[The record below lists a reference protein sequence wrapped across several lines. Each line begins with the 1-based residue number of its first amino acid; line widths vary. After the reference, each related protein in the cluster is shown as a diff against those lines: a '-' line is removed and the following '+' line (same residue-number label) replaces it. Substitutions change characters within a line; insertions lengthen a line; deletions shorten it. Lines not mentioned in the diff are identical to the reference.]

1 MPAKTSSELWDFWI
15 DRGGTFTDVVGR
27 RPDGTLTAHKLLSEN
42 PEAYAD
48 AAVQGIRDL
57 LGLKA
62 GEPIPAGKVGA
73 VKMGTTVATNALLER
88 KGERTLL
95 LITRG
100 FRDALK
106 IGYQARPKIFARHIV
121 KPDMLYERVA
131 EVDERVRADGT
142 VERVPDLVAVR
153 RELEAAKA
161 DGIAAVAIV
170 FMHAYRYPEHE
181 KQVAALARDMGFA
194 QVSVSHE
201 VSPLIKLVGRG
212 DTTVVDAYLSPIL
225 RRYVARVAGEMHSG
239 ASSPF
244 PVSPSSPPPLA
255 GEVDAPLARL
265 RASSTRYGASG
276 EGSSASIEQTSAPSL
291 SLPRKRGREKE
302 RLRGREQAAASGNA
316 AAIRLMFMMS
326 SGGLTA
332 AELFQGKDAILSGPA
347 GGVVG
352 MAETGK
358 QAGFDRLIGFDMG
371 GTSTDVSHFD
381 GEYERAFETEVA
393 GVRMRAPMMLIH
405 TVAAGGGSIL
415 HYDGARFRV
424 GPDSAG
430 ANPGPACYRRRG
442 PLAVT
447 DANVM
452 VGKLIPDFFPR
463 IFGPGQDQPLDEGA
477 VRHAFNNLAQKVSI
491 KQNRDATAE
500 EIADGFIKIAVEN
513 MANAIKKISVQ
524 RGYDVTRYALNCF
537 GGAGGQHACL
547 VADAL
552 GMTRVLIHP
561 FSSLLSAYGMGLADI
576 RATRQQ
582 AIELPFGAKALA
594 AIKREGARLGR
605 AAKREVAGQ
614 GVPAA
619 KIKIFVRAHIRY
631 AGTDTALIV
640 DAGTLAAN
648 SSSPPPLRGRSTR
661 ASRREG
667 GKLTKRSSKSTPLP
681 NPPPQGGRERSA
693 ARGDANI
700 LKSARVDAVLDK
712 MQRAFEKAHKAR
724 FGFID
729 RSKQTV
735 VEAVSVE
742 AVGGGAKFRER
753 AGKRVRGKLPAPA
766 RQTKFFS
773 AGKWHKAN
781 VFTRDQLKIG
791 ARVKGAAIIVEPHQT
806 IVVEPGWQAELT
818 RKNHLVLTR
827 AVKLKRTHAIGTHA
841 DPVMLEVFN
850 NLFMSIAEQ
859 MGVSLQNT
867 AYSVNIK
874 ERLDFSCAVFAHDG
888 TLVANAP
895 HMPVHLG
902 SMDRSVETVI
912 RDNAGKIAPG
922 DVYAINAPYNGGTH
936 LPDITVCT
944 PVFSLSSPPPLAGE
958 VAAPLARSRASSTR
972 YGAAGG
978 GITARTKQASAPSPT
993 LPSKRGRERAAA
1005 SGKPEILFW
1014 VASRGHHADVGG
1026 ISPGSMSPN
1035 ATTIEQ
1041 EGVYMDNFKLVD
1053 RGRFREAALMA
1064 ALTGAKYPARNPVQN
1079 VNDMKAQIAANEK
1092 GVAEL
1097 RKMVAQFTL
1106 PVVRAYMQHV
1116 QDNAAES
1123 VRRVIDRLHDAEF
1136 SYEMDQGTVI
1146 KVKIT
1151 VDKKKREATVDFTGT
1166 SPQQPTN
1173 FNAPEP
1179 VTRAAVL
1186 YVFRVMVDD
1195 EIPMN
1200 AGCLRPINIVI
1211 PQRSMLSPEYP
1222 AAVVAGN
1229 VETSQAV
1236 TNCLFG
1242 ALGSLAAA
1250 QGTMN
1255 NLNFG
1260 NARYQYYET
1269 ICSGSPAGPG
1279 FPGTDAVHTH
1289 MTNTRLTDPEVLEFR
1304 YPVVLEDFHIRKGS
1318 GGRGQWHAGDGIR
1331 RTIRFLE
1338 KMECTILSGHRRV
1351 RPFGLAG
1358 GEAGQVGENWARRKD
1373 GRMERLQGCDATVI
1387 DAGEAIIIQ
1396 TPTAGGYGKAEQAR
1410 LSAAGRH
1417 PPPNQPPP

>member
-1 MPAKTSSELWDFWI
+1 MPEAWEFWI
-15 DRGGTFTDVVGR
+15 DRGGTFTDVIGR
-27 RPDGTLTAHKLLSEN
+27 RPDGKLVTHKLLSEN
-42 PEAYAD
+42 PEAYRD
-48 AAVQGIRDL
+48 AAVAGIRHL
-57 LGLKA
+57 LGLA
-62 GEPIPAGKVGA
+62 PDDPIPAAHIGA

-95 LITRG
+95 LITKG

-106 IGYQARPKIFARHIV
+106 IGYQARPKIFARHII

-142 VERVPDLVAVR
+142 VEVEPDLTAVR
-153 RELEAAKA
+153 GDLQAAKA
-161 DGIAAVAIV
+161 DGIKAVAIV
-170 FMHAYRYPEHE
+170 FMHAYRFPEHE
-181 KQVAALARDMGFA
+181 TRVAALARDIGFA

-225 RRYVARVAGEMHSG
+225 RRYVAQ
-239 ASSPF
+239 
-244 PVSPSSPPPLA
+244 
-255 GEVDAPLARL
+255 VDRDLDARK
-265 RASSTRYGASG
+265 
-276 EGSSASIEQTSAPSL
+276 SAA
-291 SLPRKRGREKE
+291 
-302 RLRGREQAAASGNA
+302 
-316 AAIRLMFMMS
+316 RLMFMMS
-326 SGGLTA
+326 SGGLTD

-347 GGVVG
+347 GGVVS
-352 MAETGK
+352 MAETGR
-358 QAGFDRLIGFDMG
+358 QAGLNRLIGFDMG

-415 HYDGARFRV
+415 HFDGARFRV

-430 ANPGPACYRRRG
+430 ANPGPKCYRRNG

-452 VGKLIPDFFPR
+452 VGKLIPDFFPK
-463 IFGPGQDQPLDEGA
+463 IFGPSQNLPIDAHA
-477 VRHAFNNLAQKVSI
+477 VRNAFTDLAQQIGGRK
-491 KQNRDATAE
+491 AE
-500 EIADGFIKIAVEN
+500 DVADGFIKIAVEN

-552 GMTRVLIHP
+552 GMTRVLMHP

-576 RATRQQ
+576 RATREQ
-582 AIELPFGAKALA
+582 AVELDFGPKALKAISRIGA
-594 AIKREGARLGR
+594 ALGKETR
-605 AAKREVAGQ
+605 SQVAGQ
-614 GVPAA
+614 GVPVK
-619 KIKIFVRAHIRY
+619 KIEVFVRAHIRY
-631 AGTDTALIV
+631 AGTDTALV
-640 DAGTLAAN
+640 VPAGTAA
-648 SSSPPPLRGRSTR
+648 
-661 ASRREG
+661 AM
-667 GKLTKRSSKSTPLP
+667 KRS
-681 NPPPQGGRERSA
+681 
-693 ARGDANI
+693 
-700 LKSARVDAVLDK
+700 
-712 MQRAFEKAHKAR
+712 FEKAHKAR

-729 RSKQTV
+729 RTKQLV

-742 AVGGGAKFRER
+742 SVGGGAKFNEKTMNRSSAR
-753 AGKRVRGKLPAPA
+753 LPPPA
-766 RQTKFFS
+766 LRTQFCS
-773 AGKWHKAN
+773 AGAWHKAN
-781 VFTRDQLKIG
+781 VYIRDQLRPG
-791 ARVKGAAIIVEPHQT
+791 SRVSGAAIIIEPHQT

-818 RKNHLVLTR
+818 AKDHLLLTR
-827 AVKLKRTHAIGTHA
+827 AKKLKRTHATGTHA

-902 SMDRSVETVI
+902 SMDRAVETII
-912 RDNAGKIAPG
+912 RENKGRIRPG
-922 DVYAINAPYNGGTH
+922 DIYAINAPYNGGTH

-944 PVFSLSSPPPLAGE
+944 PVFDG
-958 VAAPLARSRASSTR
+958 
-972 YGAAGG
+972 
-978 GITARTKQASAPSPT
+978 
-993 LPSKRGRERAAA
+993 SK
-1005 SGKPEILFW
+1005 ILFW

-1041 EGVYMDNFKLVD
+1041 EGVYIDNFKLIE
-1053 RGRFREAALMA
+1053 RGRFSEKELYKL
-1064 ALTGAKYPARNPVQN
+1064 LTGAKYPARNPLQN
-1079 VNDMKAQIAANEK
+1079 VNDIKAQIAANEM
-1092 GVAEL
+1092 GLREL
-1097 RKMVAQFTL
+1097 RKMVRYFTL
-1106 PVVRAYMQHV
+1106 PVVRAYMRHV

-1123 VRRVIDRLHDAEF
+1123 VRRVIDRLHDSTFAVET
-1136 SYEMDQGTVI
+1136 DQGNKI
-1146 KVKIT
+1146 KVRIA
-1151 VDKKKREATVDFTGT
+1151 VDKDRREATVDFTGT
-1166 SPQQPTN
+1166 SPQQPSN

-1195 EIPMN
+1195 DIPMN
-1200 AGCLRPINIVI
+1200 AGCLRPIRIII
-1211 PQRSMLSPEYP
+1211 PKKSLLSPEFP

-1229 VETSQAV
+1229 VETSQEV

-1242 ALGSLAAA
+1242 ALDTMAAA

-1260 NARYQYYET
+1260 NAEYQYYET

-1289 MTNTRLTDPEVLEFR
+1289 MTNTRLTDPEVL
-1304 YPVVLEDFHIRKGS
+1304 
-1318 GGRGQWHAGDGIR
+1318 
-1331 RTIRFLE
+1331 
-1338 KMECTILSGHRRV
+1338 
-1351 RPFGLAG
+1351 
-1358 GEAGQVGENWARRKD
+1358 
-1373 GRMERLQGCDATVI
+1373 
-1387 DAGEAIIIQ
+1387 
-1396 TPTAGGYGKAEQAR
+1396 
-1410 LSAAGRH
+1410 
-1417 PPPNQPPP
+1417 

>member
-1 MPAKTSSELWDFWI
+1 
-15 DRGGTFTDVVGR
+15 
-27 RPDGTLTAHKLLSEN
+27 
-42 PEAYAD
+42 
-48 AAVQGIRDL
+48 
-57 LGLKA
+57 
-62 GEPIPAGKVGA
+62 
-73 VKMGTTVATNALLER
+73 ALLER

-95 LITRG
+95 LITKG
-100 FRDALK
+100 FRDALR
-106 IGYQARPKIFARHIV
+106 IGYQARPKIFARHII
-121 KPDMLYERVA
+121 KPEMVYERVV

-142 VERVPDLVAVR
+142 VEKKPDLAALR
-153 RELEAAKA
+153 AELSAALA
-161 DGIAAVAIV
+161 GGINAVAIV
-170 FMHAYRYPEHE
+170 FMHAYRYAEHE
-181 KQVAALARDMGFA
+181 QRVAALAREIGFP

-225 RRYVARVAGEMHSG
+225 QRYVAQVARDLGTS
-239 ASSPF
+239 
-244 PVSPSSPPPLA
+244 VSARSVSPPP
-255 GEVDAPLARL
+255 GGGRSPRVAR
-265 RASSTRYGASG
+265 RVGVTSDSPHPGPFAADPPPPG
-276 EGSSASIEQTSAPSL
+276 EGDAEPAVADAAP
-291 SLPRKRGREKE
+291 
-302 RLRGREQAAASGNA
+302 
-316 AAIRLMFMMS
+316 RLMFMMS

-347 GGVVG
+347 AGVVG
-352 MAETGK
+352 MAETGRE
-358 QAGFDRLIGFDMG
+358 AGFSHLIGFDMG

-415 HYDGARFRV
+415 HFDGARFRV

-430 ANPGPACYRRRG
+430 ANPGPKCYRRGG
-442 PLAVT
+442 PLALT

-452 VGKLIPDFFPR
+452 AGKLMADFFPK
-463 IFGPGQDQPLDEGA
+463 IFGAQQNLPLDADA
-477 VRHAFNNLAQKVSI
+477 VREAFAQLAG
-491 KQNRDATAE
+491 
-500 EIADGFIKIAVEN
+500 EIGDGRSPEDVADGFIKIAVEN

-552 GMTRVLIHP
+552 GMTKVLIHP
-561 FSSLLSAYGMGLADI
+561 FSSLLSAYGMGLANI

-582 AIELPFGAKALA
+582 AIEEPFGDLALA
-594 AIKREGARLGR
+594 SIERVGGRLADEAR
-605 AAKREVAGQ
+605 REVIDQ
-614 GVPAA
+614 GVAA
-619 KIKIFVRAHIRY
+619 AAVEVFVRAHIRY
-631 AGTDTALIV
+631 AGTDTALV
-640 DAGTLAAN
+640 VPAFSL
-648 SSSPPPLRGRSTR
+648 R
-661 ASRREG
+661 ASLEEEG
-667 GKLTKRSSKSTPLP
+667 SKPRLP
-681 NPPPQGGRERSA
+681 A
-693 ARGDANI
+693 M
-700 LKSARVDAVLDK
+700 KSA
-712 MQRAFEKAHKAR
+712 FEAAHKAR

-729 RSKQTV
+729 ESKELV

-742 AVGGGAKFRER
+742 AVGGGAKFTEP
-753 AGKRVRGKLPAPA
+753 VLPTMSAPPPPPA
-766 RQTKFFS
+766 RRTRFYSQ
-773 AGKWHKAN
+773 GQWHEAA
-781 VFTRDQLKIG
+781 VFTREQLSPG
-791 ARVKGAAIIVEPHQT
+791 HAVRGPAIIIEPHQT
-806 IVVEPGWQAELT
+806 IVVEEGWRADIT
-818 RKNHLVLTR
+818 AKNHLVLER
-827 AVKLKRTHAIGTHA
+827 VVPLKRQSAVGTAA

-874 ERLDFSCAVFAHDG
+874 ERLDFSCAVFAADS

-902 SMDRSVETVI
+902 SMDRAVETII
-912 RDNAGKIAPG
+912 RENKGKIAPG

-944 PVFSLSSPPPLAGE
+944 PVFD
-958 VAAPLARSRASSTR
+958 
-972 YGAAGG
+972 
-978 GITARTKQASAPSPT
+978 QA
-993 LPSKRGRERAAA
+993 GREL
-1005 SGKPEILFW
+1005 LFW

-1026 ISPGSMSPN
+1026 ISPGSMSPD
-1035 ATTIEQ
+1035 ATTIEE
-1041 EGVYMDNFKLVD
+1041 EGVYIDNFKLVD
-1053 RGRFREAALMA
+1053 RGRFREQALYDL
-1064 ALTGAKYPARNPVQN
+1064 LTGAKYPARNALQN
-1079 VNDMKAQIAANEK
+1079 VNDIKAQVAANEK
-1092 GVAEL
+1092 GVQEL
-1097 RKMVAQFTL
+1097 RKMVAYFTL
-1106 PVVRAYMQHV
+1106 PVVKAYMQHV

-1123 VRRVIDRLHDAEF
+1123 VRRVIDRIHDSTFE
-1136 SYEMDQGTVI
+1136 YEMDQGTWI

-1151 VDKKKREATVDFTGT
+1151 VDKDKREATVDFTGT
-1166 SPQQPTN
+1166 SPQQNSN

-1179 VTRAAVL
+1179 VARAAVL

-1200 AGCLRPINIVI
+1200 GGCLRPINIVI
-1211 PQRSMLSPEYP
+1211 PKKSMLSPEYP

-1242 ALGSLAAA
+1242 ALGALAAA
-1250 QGTMN
+1250 QGSMN

-1260 NARYQYYET
+1260 NDKYQYYET

-1318 GGRGQWHAGDGIR
+1318 GGRGRWNAGDGVR

-1358 GEAGQVGENWARRKD
+1358 GEGGQIGENWVRRKD
-1373 GRMERLQGCDATVI
+1373 DRMEKLEGCDATVI
-1387 DAGEAIIIQ
+1387 DAAEAIIIQ
-1396 TPTAGGYGKAEQAR
+1396 PPTAGGYGKPER
-1410 LSAAGRH
+1410 
-1417 PPPNQPPP
+1417 

>member
-1 MPAKTSSELWDFWI
+1 MAAAKRTPARKAKPKSARKVSSKNWDFWI

-27 RPDGTLTAHKLLSEN
+27 APDGKLTAHKLLSEN

-57 LGLKA
+57 LGLKS
-62 GEPIPAGKVGA
+62 GEPVPAARVGA

-88 KGERTLL
+88 KGDRTLL
-95 LITRG
+95 MISKG

-106 IGYQARPKIFARHIV
+106 IGYQARPKIFAKHII
-121 KPDMLYERVA
+121 KPELLYERVA

-142 VERVPDLVAVR
+142 VEREPELQQVR
-153 RELEAAKA
+153 RDLMAAKA
-161 DGIAAVAIV
+161 DGIDAVAIV
-170 FMHAYRYPEHE
+170 FMHAYRFPEHE
-181 KQVAALARDMGFA
+181 KRVAEVAREIGFG

-225 RRYVARVAGEMHSG
+225 KRYVDRVAGEMQG
-239 ASSPF
+239 G
-244 PVSPSSPPPLA
+244 VS
-255 GEVDAPLARL
+255 
-265 RASSTRYGASG
+265 T
-276 EGSSASIEQTSAPSL
+276 ITSDDTV
-291 SLPRKRGREKE
+291 
-302 RLRGREQAAASGNA
+302 
-316 AAIRLMFMMS
+316 RLMFMMS

-352 MAETGK
+352 MAETGRE
-358 QAGFDRLIGFDMG
+358 AGFDRLIGFDMG
-371 GTSTDVSHFD
+371 GTSTDVSHYD

-393 GVRMRAPMMLIH
+393 GVRMRAPMMRIH

-430 ANPGPACYRRRG
+430 ANPGPACYRRGG

-452 VGKLIPDFFPR
+452 TGKLLPDFFPK
-463 IFGPGQDQPLDEGA
+463 IFGPHQSEPLDDGA
-477 VRHAFNNLAQKVSI
+477 VRHAFNNLSQKI
-491 KQNRDATAE
+491 GDKTPE

-552 GMTRVLIHP
+552 GMTKVLIHP

-576 RATRQQ
+576 RATREQ
-582 AIELPFGAKALA
+582 AIELPYGPKALA
-594 AIKREGARLGR
+594 TIKKTGAALG
-605 AAKREVAGQ
+605 KTVKNEVEGQ

-619 KIKIFVRAHIRY
+619 KIKVIQRAHIRY
-631 AGTDTALIV
+631 AGTDTALV
-640 DAGTLAAN
+640 VAAGTLPA
-648 SSSPPPLRGRSTR
+648 
-661 ASRREG
+661 
-667 GKLTKRSSKSTPLP
+667 
-681 NPPPQGGRERSA
+681 
-693 ARGDANI
+693 
-700 LKSARVDAVLDK
+700 
-712 MQRAFEKAHKAR
+712 MQRAFEKAHKAQ

-729 RSKQTV
+729 RSKKLV

-742 AVGGGAKFRER
+742 AIGGGAKFAEKAARR
-753 AGKRVRGKLPAPA
+753 SSAKLPKPA
-766 RQTKFFS
+766 RATRFYS
-773 AGKWHKAN
+773 NGEWHKAN
-781 VFTRDQLKIG
+781 VYTREQLKIG
-791 ARVKGAAIIVEPHQT
+791 AKVKGAAIIIEPHQT

-818 RKNHLVLTR
+818 PKNHLVLSR
-827 AVKLKRTHAIGTHA
+827 IKALKRTYAVGTQA
-841 DPVMLEVFN
+841 DPIMLEVFN

-912 RDNAGKIAPG
+912 RDNKGKVAPG
-922 DVYAINAPYNGGTH
+922 DVFAINAPYNGGTH

-944 PVFSLSSPPPLAGE
+944 PVFDDKKKS
-958 VAAPLARSRASSTR
+958 
-972 YGAAGG
+972 
-978 GITARTKQASAPSPT
+978 
-993 LPSKRGRERAAA
+993 
-1005 SGKPEILFW
+1005 ILFW

-1053 RGRFREAALMA
+1053 RGKFREKELMA
-1064 ALTGAKYPARNPVQN
+1064 VLTGAKYPARNPIQN
-1079 VNDMKAQIAANEK
+1079 VNDCKAQIAANEK

-1097 RKMVAQFTL
+1097 RKMVKHFTL
-1106 PVVRAYMQHV
+1106 PMVKAYMGHV

-1123 VRRVIDRLHDAEF
+1123 VRRVLDRLHDSEF

-1195 EIPMN
+1195 DIPMN
-1200 AGCLRPINIVI
+1200 AGCLRPINIVV
-1211 PQRSMLSPEYP
+1211 PPKSMLTPEYP

-1242 ALGSLAAA
+1242 ALGALACA

-1260 NARYQYYET
+1260 NVKYQYYET

-1279 FPGTDAVHTH
+1279 FNGTDAVHTH
-1289 MTNTRLTDPEVLEFR
+1289 MTNTRLTDPEILEFR
-1304 YPVVLEDFHIRKGS
+1304 YPVLLEDFHIRAGS
-1318 GGRGQWHAGDGIR
+1318 GGKGKWHAGDGIR

-1338 KMECTILSGHRRV
+1338 KMECTVLSGHRRV

-1373 GRMERLQGCDATVI
+1373 GTMEKLKGCDETVI
-1387 DAGEAIIIQ
+1387 DANEAIIIQ
-1396 TPTAGGYGKAEQAR
+1396 TPTAGGYGKA
-1410 LSAAGRH
+1410 
-1417 PPPNQPPP
+1417 

>member
-1 MPAKTSSELWDFWI
+1 MRRRTAMQTDGRWDFWI
-15 DRGGTFTDVVGR
+15 DRGGTFTDVIVR
-27 RPDGTLTAHKLLSEN
+27 RPDNTLVAHKLLSEN
-42 PEAYAD
+42 PGAYRD
-48 AAVQGIRDL
+48 AAVQGMRDL
-57 LGLKA
+57 LGIA
-62 GEPIPAGKVGA
+62 GGEPIPQGRIGA

-95 LITRG
+95 LITKG

-106 IGYQARPKIFARHIV
+106 IGYQARPKIFARHII
-121 KPDMLYERVA
+121 KPQMLYERVV

-142 VERVPDLVAVR
+142 VEKEPDLAAVR
-153 RELEAAKA
+153 AELSAAFA
-161 DGIAAVAIV
+161 AGIKAVAIV
-170 FMHAYRYPEHE
+170 FMHAYWYCEHE
-181 KQVAALARDMGFA
+181 QRVAALAREIGFP

-225 RRYVARVAGEMHSG
+225 QRYVAQVARDMGTSVAANGDASAPASRRAGE
-239 ASSPF
+239 AKQRRTQTRT
-244 PVSPSSPPPLA
+244 
-255 GEVDAPLARL
+255 APA
-265 RASSTRYGASG
+265 
-276 EGSSASIEQTSAPSL
+276 AP
-291 SLPRKRGREKE
+291 
-302 RLRGREQAAASGNA
+302 
-316 AAIRLMFMMS
+316 RLMFMMS

-347 GGVVG
+347 AGVVG
-352 MAETGK
+352 MAETGRE
-358 QAGFDRLIGFDMG
+358 AGFSHLIGFDMG

-415 HYDGARFRV
+415 HFDGARFRV

-430 ANPGPACYRRRG
+430 ANPGPKCYRRGG
-442 PLAVT
+442 PLALT

-452 VGKLIPDFFPR
+452 VGKLMGDFFPK
-463 IFGPGQDQPLDEGA
+463 IFGAQQNLPLDAEG
-477 VRHAFNNLAQKVSI
+477 VRAAFAELA
-491 KQNRDATAE
+491 R
-500 EIADGFIKIAVEN
+500 EIGDGRSGEDVADGFIKIAVEN

-524 RGYDVTRYALNCF
+524 RGYDVTRYTLNCF

-552 GMTRVLIHP
+552 GMTKVLIHP

-582 AIELPFGAKALA
+582 AVEEPFGDASLA
-594 AIKREGARLGR
+594 SIARVGGR
-605 AAKREVAGQ
+605 LAEDARREVVDQ
-614 GVPAA
+614 GVAA
-619 KIKIFVRAHIRY
+619 QAVEVFVRAHIRY
-631 AGTDTALIV
+631 AGTDTALV
-640 DAGTLAAN
+640 VPAFSVPPAGA
-648 SSSPPPLRGRSTR
+648 PLRPTHPGLDGPSL
-661 ASRREG
+661 AEM
-667 GKLTKRSSKSTPLP
+667 
-681 NPPPQGGRERSA
+681 
-693 ARGDANI
+693 
-700 LKSARVDAVLDK
+700 KSA
-712 MQRAFEKAHKAR
+712 FEAAHKSR
-724 FGFID
+724 FGFVD
-729 RSKQTV
+729 ESKELV

-742 AVGGGAKFRER
+742 AVGGGAKFTEPISSTTS
-753 AGKRVRGKLPAPA
+753 AALPSPA
-766 RQTKFFS
+766 RRTRFYS
-773 AGKWHKAN
+773 RGEWHEAA
-781 VFTRDQLKIG
+781 VFTREQLSPGHAIRG
-791 ARVKGAAIIVEPHQT
+791 PAIIIEPHQT
-806 IVVEPGWQAELT
+806 IVVEDGWRAEMT
-818 RKNHLVLTR
+818 AKNHLVLDR
-827 AVKLKRTHAIGTHA
+827 VVPLKRQSAIGTA
-841 DPVMLEVFN
+841 AAPVMLEVFN

-874 ERLDFSCAVFAHDG
+874 ERLDFSCAVFAADS

-902 SMDRSVETVI
+902 SMDRAVETII
-912 RDNAGKIAPG
+912 RENKGKIAPG

-944 PVFSLSSPPPLAGE
+944 PVFDEAQ
-958 VAAPLARSRASSTR
+958 RD
-972 YGAAGG
+972 
-978 GITARTKQASAPSPT
+978 
-993 LPSKRGRERAAA
+993 
-1005 SGKPEILFW
+1005 ILFW

-1035 ATTIEQ
+1035 AKTIEE
-1041 EGVYMDNFKLVD
+1041 EGVYIDNFKIVD
-1053 RGRFREAALMA
+1053 RGHLREAELYAL
-1064 ALTGAKYPARNPVQN
+1064 LNGAKYPARNALQN
-1079 VNDMKAQIAANEK
+1079 VNDLKAQIAANEK
-1092 GVAEL
+1092 GVQEL
-1097 RKMVAQFTL
+1097 RKMTAQFTL
-1106 PVVRAYMQHV
+1106 PVVKAYMQHV

-1123 VRRVIDRLHDAEF
+1123 VRRVIDRLHDSEF

-1146 KVKIT
+1146 KVRIT
-1151 VDKKKREATVDFTGT
+1151 VDKAKREATVDFTGT
-1166 SPQQPTN
+1166 SPQQNTN

-1179 VTRAAVL
+1179 VARAAVL

-1200 AGCLRPINIVI
+1200 GGCLRPINIVI
-1211 PQRSMLSPEYP
+1211 PKQSMLSPEYP

-1242 ALGSLAAA
+1242 ALGALAAA
-1250 QGTMN
+1250 QGSMN

-1260 NARYQYYET
+1260 NAKYQYYET

-1304 YPVVLEDFHIRKGS
+1304 YPVLLEDFHIRPGS
-1318 GGRGQWHAGDGIR
+1318 GGRGRWTAGDGVR

-1338 KMECTILSGHRRV
+1338 KMDCTILSGHRRV

-1358 GEAGQVGENWARRKD
+1358 GEAGQIGENAVRRND
-1373 GRMERLQGCDATVI
+1373 GRVEKLAGCDATVI
-1387 DAGEAIIIQ
+1387 DPGEAIIIQ
-1396 TPTAGGYGKAEQAR
+1396 PPTAGGYGKPER
-1410 LSAAGRH
+1410 
-1417 PPPNQPPP
+1417 

>member
-1 MPAKTSSELWDFWI
+1 MTDTSSWDFWI
-15 DRGGTFTDVVGR
+15 DRGGTFTDIVGR
-27 RPDGTLTAHKLLSEN
+27 RPDGTLVAHKLLSDN
-42 PEAYAD
+42 PEAYRD

-57 LGLKA
+57 LGLKK
-62 GEPIPAGKVGA
+62 GEPIPAGRIGA

-95 LITRG
+95 LITKG
-100 FRDALK
+100 FRDALR
-106 IGYQARPKIFARHIV
+106 IGYQARPKIFARQIV
-121 KPDMLYERVA
+121 KPEMLFERVI

-142 VERVPDLVAVR
+142 VEQEPDTAALRPA
-153 RELEAAKA
+153 LERAKA
-161 DGIAAVAIV
+161 DGIKAVAIV

-181 KQVAALARDMGFA
+181 RRVAALARELFP

-225 RRYVARVAGEMHSG
+225 RRYVATVAEELNAGTG
-239 ASSPF
+239 DATAF
-244 PVSPSSPPPLA
+244 PPPADPSSPPPL
-255 GEVDAPLARL
+255 
-265 RASSTRYGASG
+265 
-276 EGSSASIEQTSAPSL
+276 
-291 SLPRKRGREKE
+291 RGRSPSEARREGGK
-302 RLRGREQAAASGNA
+302 RQTPAPASTPLPNPPPQGGREQAAASGKA
-316 AAIRLMFMMS
+316 APDNTRLMFMMS

-332 AELFQGKDAILSGPA
+332 ADLFQGKDAILSGPA

-352 MAETGK
+352 MAETGRE
-358 QAGFDRLIGFDMG
+358 AGLDRLIGFDMG

-415 HYDGARFRV
+415 HFDGARFRV

-430 ANPGPACYRRRG
+430 ANPGPKCYRRGG

-452 VGKLIPDFFPR
+452 VGKLIPDFFPK
-463 IFGPGQDQPLDEGA
+463 IFGREQNLPLDAEA
-477 VRHAFNNLAQKVSI
+477 VRAAFAALA
-491 KQNRDATAE
+491 AE
-500 EIADGFIKIAVEN
+500 VGDKTPEEVADGFIKIAVEN

-552 GMTRVLIHP
+552 GMTKVLIHP

-582 AIELPFGAKALA
+582 AIEEPFGEAVLA
-594 AIKREGARLGR
+594 SIADAGGRLGGEAR
-605 AAKREVAGQ
+605 AEVIGQ
-614 GVPAA
+614 GVPADA
-619 KIKIFVRAHIRY
+619 VTVHVRAHIRY
-631 AGTDTALIV
+631 SGTDTALV
-640 DAGTLAAN
+640 VPAFTLGSPPPTEQPDRRSERGENEVAATPLA
-648 SSSPPPLRGRSTR
+648 SPPPLW
-661 ASRREG
+661 
-667 GKLTKRSSKSTPLP
+667 
-681 NPPPQGGRERSA
+681 GREQAATSRKTA
-693 ARGDANI
+693 ARDDAPDI
-700 LKSARVDAVLDK
+700 SLAAMKSA
-712 MQRAFEKAHKAR
+712 FEAAHQAR

-729 RSKQTV
+729 EAKELV

-742 AVGGGAKFRER
+742 AVGGGAKFSEA
-753 AGKRVRGKLPAPA
+753 AGATAEGPLPAPA
-766 RQTKFFS
+766 RMTRFYS
-773 AGKWHKAN
+773 AGRWHEAR
-781 VFTRDQLKIG
+781 VFTRDRLKPG
-791 ARVKGAAIIVEPHQT
+791 ARVPGPAIVIEPHQT
-806 IVVEPGWQAELT
+806 VVVEDGWQAEIT
-818 RKNHLVLTR
+818 AKNHLLLARVVPLAR
-827 AVKLKRTHAIGTHA
+827 RHAIGTDA

-859 MGVSLQNT
+859 MGVALQNT

-902 SMDRSVETVI
+902 SMDRAVETVI
-912 RDNAGKIAPG
+912 RENAGRIAPG

-944 PVFSLSSPPPLAGE
+944 PVFSISP
-958 VAAPLARSRASSTR
+958 S
-972 YGAAGG
+972 
-978 GITARTKQASAPSPT
+978 T
-993 LPSKRGRERAAA
+993 LPPRALASGEEE

-1041 EGVYMDNFKLVD
+1041 EGVYIDNFKLVD
-1053 RGRFREAALMA
+1053 RGRFREQELYE
-1064 ALTGAKYPARNPVQN
+1064 LLDGARYPARNALQN
-1079 VNDMKAQIAANEK
+1079 VNDLKAQIAANEK
-1092 GVAEL
+1092 GVQEL
-1097 RKMVAQFTL
+1097 RKMVAQFSL
-1106 PVVRAYMQHV
+1106 PVVKAYMQHV

-1123 VRRVIDRLHDAEF
+1123 VRRVIDRLHDSEF

-1146 KVKIT
+1146 RVKIA
-1151 VDKKKREATVDFTGT
+1151 VDKEKREATVDFTGT

-1195 EIPMN
+1195 DIPMN

-1211 PQRSMLSPEYP
+1211 PKKSMLSPEFP

-1242 ALGSLAAA
+1242 ALGALAAA

-1279 FPGTDAVHTH
+1279 FDGTDAVHTH

-1304 YPVVLEDFHIRKGS
+1304 YPVVLEDFHIRKDS
-1318 GGRGQWHAGDGIR
+1318 GGRGKWKAGDGIR

-1351 RPFGLAG
+1351 PPFGLAG
-1358 GEAGQVGENWARRKD
+1358 GEPGQVGENSVRRKD
-1373 GRMERLQGCDATVI
+1373 GRVEKLQGCDATVI
-1387 DAGEAIIIQ
+1387 DEGEAIVIQ
-1396 TPTAGGYGKAEQAR
+1396 TPTAGGYGEAR
-1410 LSAAGRH
+1410 ERR
-1417 PPPNQPPP
+1417 

>member
-1 MPAKTSSELWDFWI
+1 MARKISRQIWDFWI

-27 RPDGTLTAHKLLSEN
+27 RPDGTLVAHKLLSEN
-42 PEAYAD
+42 PEAYTD

-57 LGLKA
+57 LDLKP
-62 GEPIPAGKVGA
+62 GEAIPAGHVAA

-88 KGERTLL
+88 KGERTALFV
-95 LITRG
+95 TKG

-106 IGYQARPKIFARHIV
+106 IGYQARPKIFARHII
-121 KPDMLYERVA
+121 KPDMLYERVV

-142 VERVPDLVAVR
+142 VEREPDLAVVR
-153 RELEAAKA
+153 TELNAIKS
-161 DGIAAVAIV
+161 DGIKAVAII
-170 FMHAYRYPEHE
+170 FMHAYRHADHE
-181 KQVAALARDMGFA
+181 RKVAALAREMGFS

-225 RRYVARVAGEMHSG
+225 QRYVAQVYRD
-239 ASSPF
+239 
-244 PVSPSSPPPLA
+244 L
-255 GEVDAPLARL
+255 DA
-265 RASSTRYGASG
+265 
-276 EGSSASIEQTSAPSL
+276 
-291 SLPRKRGREKE
+291 KRSE
-302 RLRGREQAAASGNA
+302 A
-316 AAIRLMFMMS
+316 RLMFMMS

-358 QAGFDRLIGFDMG
+358 QAGLNRLIGFDMG

-415 HYDGARFRV
+415 HFDGARFRV

-430 ANPGPACYRRRG
+430 ANPGPKCYRRNG

-452 VGKLIPDFFPR
+452 VGKLIPDFFPK
-463 IFGPGQDQPLDEGA
+463 IFGPSQSLSLDAHA
-477 VRHAFNNLAQKVSI
+477 VRMAFTDLAQQVGG
-491 KQNRDATAE
+491 RMPEDV
-500 EIADGFIKIAVEN
+500 ADGFIKIAVEN

-524 RGYDVTRYALNCF
+524 RGYDITRYALNCF

-576 RATRQQ
+576 RATREQ
-582 AIELPFGAKALA
+582 AIELPFGGKAFK
-594 AIKREGARLGR
+594 AIARVGKLLG
-605 AAKREVAGQ
+605 KVTKEEVEGQ
-614 GVPAA
+614 GVPSG
-619 KIKIFVRAHIRY
+619 KIKVFVRAHIRY
-631 AGTDTALIV
+631 AGTDTPLVVAAGS
-640 DAGTLAAN
+640 DAAM
-648 SSSPPPLRGRSTR
+648 
-661 ASRREG
+661 
-667 GKLTKRSSKSTPLP
+667 K
-681 NPPPQGGRERSA
+681 
-693 ARGDANI
+693 
-700 LKSARVDAVLDK
+700 
-712 MQRAFEKAHKAR
+712 RAFEKAHKAR

-729 RSKQTV
+729 RTKQIV
-735 VEAVSVE
+735 IEAVSVE
-742 AVGGGAKFRER
+742 AVGGGAKFTEKAARR
-753 AGKRVRGKLPAPA
+753 AGAALPKPA
-766 RQTKFFS
+766 LQTQFFS
-773 AGKWHKAN
+773 GGDWHKAN
-781 VFTRDQLKIG
+781 VYTRDQLKPG
-791 ARVKGAAIIVEPHQT
+791 SRVKGAAIIIEPHQT

-818 RKNHLVLTR
+818 ARNHLVLTR
-827 AVKLKRTHAIGTHA
+827 AKKLKRVHAIGTHA

-902 SMDRSVETVI
+902 SMDRAVETII
-912 RDNAGKIAPG
+912 RENQGHIRPG

-944 PVFSLSSPPPLAGE
+944 PVFDDKKKS
-958 VAAPLARSRASSTR
+958 
-972 YGAAGG
+972 
-978 GITARTKQASAPSPT
+978 
-993 LPSKRGRERAAA
+993 
-1005 SGKPEILFW
+1005 ILFW

-1041 EGVYMDNFKLVD
+1041 EGVLFDNFKLVD
-1053 RGRFREAALMA
+1053 RGRFREKELLA

-1079 VNDMKAQIAANEK
+1079 INDIKAQVAANEK

-1097 RKMVAQFTL
+1097 RRMVQHFTL
-1106 PVVRAYMQHV
+1106 PVVKAYMQHV

-1136 SYEMDQGTVI
+1136 NYEMDQGTAI

-1166 SPQQPTN
+1166 SEQQPTN

-1200 AGCLRPINIVI
+1200 AGCLRPIKIVI
-1211 PQRSMLSPEYP
+1211 PKRSMLSPEYP

-1229 VETSQAV
+1229 VETSQAI

-1242 ALGSLAAA
+1242 ALGALAAA

-1260 NARYQYYET
+1260 NARHQYYET

-1279 FPGTDAVHTH
+1279 FNGTDAVHTH

-1304 YPVVLEDFHIRKGS
+1304 YPVVLEDFHVRPGS
-1318 GGRGQWHAGDGIR
+1318 GGRGKWHAGDGIR

-1351 RPFGLAG
+1351 PPFGLAG
-1358 GEAGQVGENWARRKD
+1358 GETGQVGENWARRKD
-1373 GRMERLQGCDATVI
+1373 GRMEKLQGCDATVI
-1387 DAGEAIIIQ
+1387 DETEAIIIQ
-1396 TPTAGGYGKAEQAR
+1396 TPTAGAYG
-1410 LSAAGRH
+1410 
-1417 PPPNQPPP
+1417 PPETAN